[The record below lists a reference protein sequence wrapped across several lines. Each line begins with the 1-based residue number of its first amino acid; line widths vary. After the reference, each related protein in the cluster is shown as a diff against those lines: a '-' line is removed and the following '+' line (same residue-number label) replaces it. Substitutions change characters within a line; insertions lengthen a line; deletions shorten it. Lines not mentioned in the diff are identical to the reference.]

1 VGKSDQSFTGEIL
14 HFNATRLRVT
24 GAGVLRTK
32 FSSLNDVNQ
41 LDSPNLT
48 MLTVTNIEPTLLTNF
63 RDQRGRYEG
72 TTTDI
77 DETFNISKMI
87 VYIKPI
93 ATGYPQ

>member
-1 VGKSDQSFTGEIL
+1 MAKSGQSFTGEIL

-24 GAGVLRTK
+24 GSGILRMQ
-32 FSSLNDVNQ
+32 FSSMSDVNQ
-41 LDSPNLT
+41 LDLPDLT
-48 MLTVTNIEPTLLTNF
+48 MEAATNKEPTLLTNF
-63 RDQRGRYEG
+63 RDQRGRLEG